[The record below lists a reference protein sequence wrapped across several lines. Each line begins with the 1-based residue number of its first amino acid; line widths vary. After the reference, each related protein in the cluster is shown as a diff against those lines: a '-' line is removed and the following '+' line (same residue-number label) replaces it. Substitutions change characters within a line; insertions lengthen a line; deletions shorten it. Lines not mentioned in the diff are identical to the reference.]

1 MLQYP
6 PRQDKLLS
14 LILSSTIPCVQQTRL
29 KLYHVPG
36 SCGSHGLSF
45 QLKVSL
51 LCVTEAAPP
60 SLITSL
66 HPGSGLL
73 LTAPLCHGSSWRGVR
88 GLCPHSKAGKSTLKL
103 QNITTFMWLDVVS
116 RTSHL
121 RSFENLP

>member
-1 MLQYP
+1 MERTCWGLSAPIP
-6 PRQDKLLS
+6 PRQDQLLS
-14 LILSSTIPCVQQTRL
+14 LILSSMIPSLQQTRL

-66 HPGSGLL
+66 HPGSGLP
-73 LTAPLCHGSSWRGVR
+73 ADSSSVPWELIARGTWALPTQQGRKINIKVAEHHC
-88 GLCPHSKAGKSTLKL
+88 LYVAGCC
-103 QNITTFMWLDVVS
+103 
-116 RTSHL
+116 
-121 RSFENLP
+121 